1 MRQHRYCAES
11 CGSENQ
17 EGAQIKVAN
26 DPAKEKDTEGNVED
40 SACDDPRTVSR
51 MRDRAYEVE
60 QTIGEHEEADP
71 CGQDETRCS
80 VRSGHDQQSDE
91 DGNGQSH
98 GVDREEEVLGDS
110 ARDEAVE
117 PRDEAGSLLQDVE
130 DEDEGSGEDEL
141 SERHYSEPRHKWR
154 ANVRVIRGCL
164 ARNPSTHHLQQ
175 PHPLSVSAPCQL
187 CMLLRI
193 WLARGRPPIPRPD
206 SPIPGE
212 VGTGTRD

>member
-1 MRQHRYCAES
+1 MRQHRYRAES

-51 MRDRAYEVE
+51 MRDRADEVE
-60 QTIGEHEEADP
+60 QTVGEHEEADP
-71 CGQDETRCS
+71 CGQDEARGG
-80 VRSGHDQQSDE
+80 VRSGHDQQGDE
-91 DGNGQSH
+91 DGDGQSY

-130 DEDEGSGEDEL
+130 DEDEGSGEDEP
-141 SERHYSEPRHKWR
+141 SERHDSEPRR
-154 ANVRVIRGCL
+154 QAAANVRVIRPRILTSTATIFATSLHWSQSTGWSAL
-164 ARNPSTHHLQQ
+164 ALGERS
-175 PHPLSVSAPCQL
+175 
-187 CMLLRI
+187 MERI
-193 WLARGRPPIPRPD
+193 C
-206 SPIPGE
+206 
-212 VGTGTRD
+212 